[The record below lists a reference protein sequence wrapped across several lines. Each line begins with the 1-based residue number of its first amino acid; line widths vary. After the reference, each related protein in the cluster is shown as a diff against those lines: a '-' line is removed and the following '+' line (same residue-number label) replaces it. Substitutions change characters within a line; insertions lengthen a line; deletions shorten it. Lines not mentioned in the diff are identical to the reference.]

1 MKKLSVVAVALI
13 AVAGIAVASSLSVPW
28 FVDQAPAG
36 VGYPPTQGT
45 AGYIQLKNNTE
56 DDIVGE
62 IVYFN
67 GEGRNL
73 GVEYPD
79 NTFVL
84 PALSTVAF
92 RPVRYDESQESAVAR
107 LVPDRPISPD
117 AETPIPN
124 TDPPLIDTRPNGSAT
139 ISWTGGPNDIQGA
152 MVQVG
157 VNGFAYAFLLPPGF

>member
-13 AVAGIAVASSLSVPW
+13 AIAGIAVASSLSVPW
-28 FVDQAPAG
+28 FVDASPAG
-36 VGYPPTQGT
+36 VGYPPSQGT
-45 AGYIQLKNNTE
+45 SGYIQLKNNTE

-62 IVYFN
+62 IVYYN

-73 GVEYPD
+73 GLEYPD

-84 PALSTVAF
+84 PALATTAF
-92 RPVRYDESQESAVAR
+92 RPVAEDPSQESDVALAV
-107 LVPDRPISPD
+107 PNRPRSAD

-124 TDPPLIDTRPNGSAT
+124 TDPPLIDTRKNGSAT
-139 ISWTGGPNDIQGA
+139 ISWTGGPNDVQGA

-157 VNGFAYAFLLPPGF
+157 TNGFAYAFLLPPGF